1 MIQNANMK
9 GEVFFG
15 LHFCEGVAEYAD
27 PSGGEAH
34 RIFIKDDVIRRM
46 GPSFSGRGL
55 HVNHVNDDAPPAP
68 DGYVVESFFNEAD
81 GRHWVKF
88 MVTTQAALD
97 VLKKGWT
104 LSNAYRITN
113 SGPGGRWHNVEY
125 QQEVLDGVFTHLGIV
140 PNPRYEESIVLTP
153 EEFKTYNLRKRQELS
168 QLSLANS
175 KGEPKKMNLK
185 FWKRTL
191 VENSLDL
198 ESTVVALPG
207 GGEKTLAQL
216 VADHDSLSK
225 QVQNSSGVANGDA
238 KVSTNSG
245 EMSVNELVQK
255 YNAMVEEKKNADD
268 AEKKKADDEAAAKKN
283 ADDEAAKKAD
293 EDEDKKNAADAD
305 AKKKADE
312 EKQNGLK
319 HFEALK
325 NALDKETVEVPVE
338 TAQDKVIR
346 GKARYGSNK

>member
-15 LHFCEGVAEYAD
+15 LHFCEGVAEYDD
-27 PSGGEAH
+27 PLGGESS
-34 RIFIKDDVIRRM
+34 RIFITEDTIRRM
-46 GPSFSGRGL
+46 GPTFSGRAV
-55 HVNHVNDDAPPAP
+55 HVNHVNDDAPPPP

-88 MVTTQAALD
+88 MVTSQAALD

-125 QQEVLDGVFTHLGIV
+125 QQEVLDGVFTHMGIV
-140 PNPRYEESIVLTP
+140 PNPRYEESIVLTS
-153 EEFKTYNLRKRQELS
+153 EEFKAYNLGKRQQLS

-185 FWKRTL
+185 FWKRTA
-191 VENSLDL
+191 VENALDL
-198 ESTVVALPG
+198 ENTVVTLPG

-216 VADHDSLSK
+216 VADHDSYSK
-225 QVQNSSGVANGDA
+225 QIQNSTGVANGDS
-238 KVSTNSG
+238 KVKVGNG
-245 EMSVNELVQK
+245 DEMSVNQLVEK
-255 YNAMVEEKKNADD
+255 YNAMVDEKKNAEDE
-268 AEKKKADDEAAAKKN
+268 AKKKADEDAKKN
-283 ADDEAAKKAD
+283 ADDEKAKKEA
-293 EDEDKKNAADAD
+293 EEKKNAEDEA
-305 AKKKADE
+305 AKKKAED

-325 NALDKETVEVPVE
+325 NALDKEHVDAPVE
-338 TAQDKVIR
+338 TSQDKIAR